1 VSLEDLFALAVT
13 RESLLAPDLL
23 AAATSSSTSS
33 TSLPPV
39 AVLTSSDSRG
49 VDRARSARSFGE
61 SAAARSPLPMH
72 ESPLVVDRRSIAS
85 SSTSDDLDED
95 DGGFVPLS
103 DAPSPSLPTAS
114 SAALPLLRNSNK
126 SKSSALPQMAASA
139 APHTGGGGLA
149 ALVTPRRGD
158 SAAAAAND
166 ASASA
171 DARGAHLA
179 LSTVFG
185 MAKRASGIDLPLCQT
200 CARRKVDALAP
211 KLAAANAESFER
223 LHVTQVIE
231 SEVTRFERDH
241 VDLVALRERCVTLET
256 NEAAM
261 LAELDELARA
271 DVELERE
278 EARIDEAERAL
289 LRLERAHVLECEAV
303 VAERRT
309 VSSRL
314 ARATVALARADA
326 RVGELVS
333 TSVYNDAFYI
343 WHAGHFAT
351 INGHRLGRLPSQ
363 PVEWR
368 ELNAAF
374 GAAAA
379 AVASVRLALGAR
391 FRDGRRLLGGGSYAL
406 VTDSSGHEMELYG
419 SSELSLSRLFWY
431 RRFDN
436 GLVAFLQCIADLEAH
451 CQAIDP
457 QFKLPYAIKGDKVG
471 ELSIKTRLG
480 NDESWTRALKFLA
493 TDLKWLIYFSTEH
506 EQQQR

>member
-1 VSLEDLFALAVT
+1 VAT
-13 RESLLAPDLL
+13 TT
-23 AAATSSSTSS
+23 AAAS
-33 TSLPPV
+33 
-39 AVLTSSDSRG
+39 G
-49 VDRARSARSFGE
+49 
-61 SAAARSPLPMH
+61 
-72 ESPLVVDRRSIAS
+72 
-85 SSTSDDLDED
+85 
-95 DGGFVPLS
+95 
-103 DAPSPSLPTAS
+103 
-114 SAALPLLRNSNK
+114 
-126 SKSSALPQMAASA
+126 
-139 APHTGGGGLA
+139 
-149 ALVTPRRGD
+149 
-158 SAAAAAND
+158 
-166 ASASA
+166 
-171 DARGAHLA
+171 DARGAQFA
-179 LSTVFG
+179 LSTVFS

-200 CARRKVDALAP
+200 CAKRKIDALAP

-223 LHVTQVIE
+223 LNVSQVIE
-231 SEVTRFERDH
+231 SEVKRFERDH
-241 VDLVALRERCVTLET
+241 IDLVALRERCVTLET
-256 NEAAM
+256 SEAAM

-271 DVELERE
+271 DAELERE

-289 LRLERAHVLECEAV
+289 QRLERAHVLECEAV

-351 INGHRLGRLPSQ
+351 INGHRFGRLPSQ

-406 VTDSSGHEMELYG
+406 VTDSSGNEMELYG

-451 CQAIDP
+451 CQVIDP

-506 EQQQR
+506 EQQR